1 MLALD
6 FEEINIHVD
15 TELELMTCFLT
26 KPIND
31 MTKQGFH
38 YILVCL
44 LTRTGGDVSYS
55 WYCLIRASRVS

>member
-6 FEEINIHVD
+6 LEEINIHV
-15 TELELMTCFLT
+15 
-26 KPIND
+26 
-31 MTKQGFH
+31 
-38 YILVCL
+38 VCI